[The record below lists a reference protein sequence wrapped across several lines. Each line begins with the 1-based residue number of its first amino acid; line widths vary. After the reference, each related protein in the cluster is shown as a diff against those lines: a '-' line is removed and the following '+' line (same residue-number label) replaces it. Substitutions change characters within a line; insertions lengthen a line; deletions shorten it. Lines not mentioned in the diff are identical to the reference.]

1 MTLAGTVASGA
12 NAAPL
17 VERLFGND
25 NAGFEG
31 LKWMDASTIAELIH
45 NEHPQII
52 ASILVHLE
60 RDQACEILTLFT
72 ERLRND
78 VVLRIATLDG
88 MQPSAL
94 IELNDVLRQMVS
106 GGAGNRKKSSM
117 GGVHVAAEILN
128 FMPASIEGKLMEHL
142 QQTDGD
148 MAEKIMNEMFVFDNI
163 LEIDDRGIQVLLREV
178 QTDSLVLAL
187 KGTTEDLRQKI
198 FRNMSSRAAE
208 ALKEDLESRGPVK
221 VAEVEAQ
228 QKEILKIVRR
238 LGEEGQIQLG
248 GKGEDSYV

>member
-1 MTLAGTVASGA
+1 M
-12 NAAPL
+12 
-17 VERLFGND
+17 
-25 NAGFEG
+25 
-31 LKWMDASTIAELIH
+31 
-45 NEHPQII
+45 
-52 ASILVHLE
+52 
-60 RDQACEILTLFT
+60 
-72 ERLRND
+72 
-78 VVLRIATLDG
+78 IATAASKQRWRRIFLIVGAVGQRDG
-88 MQPSAL
+88 VVAGEAGVAIGWGL
-94 IELNDVLRQMVS
+94 AVTAWFAE
-106 GGAGNRKKSSM
+106 GAVKP
-117 GGVHVAAEILN
+117 V
-128 FMPASIEGKLMEHL
+128 
-142 QQTDGD
+142 DGD
-148 MAEKIMNEMFVFDNI
+148 EGQAVHADEFGH
-163 LEIDDRGIQVLLREV
+163 GIQVMLREV